1 MLYEK
6 KYKIALLEGFYNTF
20 YKNSYSKINT
30 KICSS
35 NYYIIT
41 EKKMGI

>member
-6 KYKIALLEGFYNTF
+6 KYKIALLEGFYKVF

-30 KICSS
+30 KICS

-41 EKKMGI
+41 NKKMGI